1 MKTLTNRIQKMK
13 ITESAFN
20 AVVNY
25 MGSRPAETGGALF
38 GYEQDN
44 VIRQF
49 VPDEDA
55 KTTRS
60 SYSLNTKYLNPIIKK
75 YWEEY
80 KMSLEGIIHSHPI
93 GHSHLSK
100 PDRDYFEDLL
110 QGMPREK
117 FFTPILHTI
126 PDGGF
131 RIFPYVYIK
140 GNNAPMPAQ
149 LEIVPDDY
157 KEEQEAPIKKVEVQP
172 KDERSDKETSN
183 TYFFVVNPKAK
194 KASPLPKS
202 VSVLS
207 FIVLSIAL
215 IYSLVFFGTFYLLPI
230 FIESILKFIA
240 L

>member
-1 MKTLTNRIQKMK
+1 MK

-49 VPDEDA
+49 VPDADA
-55 KTTRS
+55 RTTPS
-60 SYSLNTKYLNPIIKK
+60 SYIINTKFLNPVIIKQWK
-75 YWEEY
+75 EY
-80 KMSLEGIIHSHPI
+80 KMSLIGIIHSHPN

-131 RIFPYVYIK
+131 KIFPYVYIK
-140 GNNAPMPAQ
+140 GNNAPVPAQ

-157 KEEQEAPIKKVEVQP
+157 KEQKEAPIKKEEVQP
-172 KDERSDKETSN
+172 KEKPSVKETSN

-194 KASPLPKS
+194 KSSPLPKS
-202 VSVLS
+202 ISALS
-207 FIVLSIAL
+207 IILLSIAI

-230 FIESILKFIA
+230 FIESILKIIA

>member
-1 MKTLTNRIQKMK
+1 MK

-49 VPDEDA
+49 VPDEEA
-55 KTTRS
+55 RTTRS
-60 SYSLNTKYLNPIIKK
+60 SYSLNTKFLNPVIKK
-75 YWEEY
+75 IWEEHQ
-80 KMSLEGIIHSHPI
+80 MSLLAIIHSHPH

-117 FFTPILHTI
+117 FFTPIVHTI

-131 RIFPYVYIK
+131 KMYPYVYTK
-140 GNNAPMPAQ
+140 GNNSPVPAQ
-149 LEIVPDDY
+149 LEIVPDGY
-157 KEEQEAPIKKVEVQP
+157 KELQEVPKKNVVKESKKEKQKKEIANAYLLIVNQ
-172 KDERSDKETSN
+172 KD
-183 TYFFVVNPKAK
+183 K
-194 KASPLPKS
+194 KPSTLPKS
-202 VSVLS
+202 ISALS
-207 FIVLSIAL
+207 ILVLSIAI
-215 IYSLVFFGTFYLLPI
+215 IYSLVFFSAFYVLPI
-230 FIESILKFIA
+230 FIQSILKIIA

>member
-1 MKTLTNRIQKMK
+1 MKSLLNTPQKMK
-13 ITESAFN
+13 ITENAFN

-38 GYEQDN
+38 GYEEDN
-44 VIRQF
+44 VIRRF
-49 VPDEDA
+49 IPDEDA

-60 SYSLNTKYLNPIIKK
+60 SYSLNTKFLNPVIKK
-75 YWEEY
+75 YWEEHR
-80 KMSLEGIIHSHPI
+80 MSLVGIIHSHPN

-117 FFTPILHTI
+117 FYTPILHTI

-140 GNNAPMPAQ
+140 GNSAPLPAQ
-149 LEIVPDDY
+149 LEIVPDDH
-157 KEEQEAPIKKVEVQP
+157 KEEQEAPIKKEGVQP
-172 KDERSDKETSN
+172 REKPSVKETSI

-194 KASPLPKS
+194 KSSSLPKS
-202 VSVLS
+202 VSALS
-207 FIVLSIAL
+207 ILLLSIA
-215 IYSLVFFGTFYLLPI
+215 IFYSLVFFGTFYLLPI